1 MLLREVLCIAIFF
14 DAIEVLRFLIV
25 HATETEIEICI
36 PRRGFSARRN
46 LHALTPGDQRSPT
59 QHPRSFNVSEIAY
72 HVLDTGCACNWIPV
86 RGISVVIALVF
97 IKTPFPNV
105 ARHIVETVIVS
116 RIDTNSSRVSD
127 ISVVVC
133 LVCIN

>member
-1 MLLREVLCIAIFF
+1 M
-14 DAIEVLRFLIV
+14 
-25 HATETEIEICI
+25 
-36 PRRGFSARRN
+36 PRHLFRCNRGFKISYPSRNGNRDRSLHTAEGFSARRN
-46 LHALTPGDQRSPT
+46 LHALTLGDQRSPT

-86 RGISVVIALVF
+86 RGISVEIALVF
-97 IKTPFPNV
+97 IETPFPNV